1 MERKAT
7 IEDFEAVY
15 EIYMDEINNPFM
27 TFEIMSREQFRPIF
41 EQIINAKDLYVYE
54 HDGSVASTYRI
65 TRKQYRLSH
74 IAYFGSFAMH
84 PNYRGKGLGKRIM
97 LEIIDR
103 LLRDGIK
110 RLELLVVSDNKRAIE
125 FYKQLGFQ
133 VEGIFKCFL
142 KRANSDEYLDEF
154 AMAKLLG

>member
-7 IEDFEAVY
+7 IEDFETVY
-15 EIYMDEINNPFM
+15 EIYMDEVNNPFM
-27 TFEIMSREQFRPIF
+27 TFEIITQEQFRPIF
-41 EQIINAKDLYVYE
+41 EQILAVKDLYVYE
-54 HDGSVASTYRI
+54 SEGHITATYRI
-65 TRKQYRLSH
+65 VRKQYRMSH

-97 LEIIDR
+97 LEIIAR
-103 LLRDGIK
+103 LQRDGIK

-142 KRANSDEYLDEF
+142 KRANSDEYLDEL